1 MSEPEKTK
9 EGKEGKGKFSAKA
22 KKDQFN
28 ERKRA
33 TLSKSLQQNS
43 KPPTVFSQKANS
55 ENLDQFIKRVLST
68 KQIDEVEILDLSRH
82 KISELSDRVKF
93 YMRMLRKVKILNLY
107 ANKLRKVPLEIGKE
121 CRLQISQ
128 KKNLKLILKIIR

>member
-1 MSEPEKTK
+1 MSEPEKKEGK
-9 EGKEGKGKFSAKA
+9 EGKEGKGKFNATKA
-22 KKDQFN
+22 KKDEFN

-33 TLSKSLQQNS
+33 TLSKSQTQNS

-93 YMRMLRKVKILNLY
+93 YMRMLRKVRVLNLY
-107 ANKLRKVPLEIGKE
+107 ANKLRKVPLEIGKIN
-121 CRLQISQ
+121 RQKFQ
-128 KKNLKLILKIIR
+128 TKKN